1 MTTATENYTTKA
13 IRTAENVS
21 VKADYAKSLLSTF
34 IDQWDDLKRA
44 TEEDRKDGDQWRL
57 VHEFERVHGRMVD
70 LLNLTDELLD
80 EIKQQDEAIIQE
92 LMTGQRTE

>member
-1 MTTATENYTTKA
+1 MTTATENHVTNA

-21 VKADYAKSLLSTF
+21 NKTDYAKSLLNTF
-34 IDQWDDLKRA
+34 IDQWDSLKRA
-44 TEEDRKDGDQWRL
+44 SEQDQWRL

-80 EIKQQDEAIIQE
+80 EIKQQDEAVIQE
-92 LMTGQRTE
+92 LMAKQRTE